1 MKKEY
6 SACKFYT
13 YLL

>member
-6 SACKFYT
+6 SEDSLYF
-13 YLL
+13 LF